1 MGAATDNGNPGGEFS
16 CWRIFDVSGS
26 EVLGDLGIVNSNTD
40 VQIALPEEML
50 FHGTRTRFMYSG
62 PWKARNGCHGH
73 MHGANACSPPQ
84 SAAYRGALQGIS
96 RADVVVAYLEDLGLL
111 ERGLKPAMQER
122 AIRRY

>member
-50 FHGTRTRFMYSG
+50 FH
-62 PWKARNGCHGH
+62 
-73 MHGANACSPPQ
+73 
-84 SAAYRGALQGIS
+84 
-96 RADVVVAYLEDLGLL
+96 
-111 ERGLKPAMQER
+111 
-122 AIRRY
+122 

>member
-40 VQIALPEEML
+40 VQIAPPEEML

-73 MHGANACSPPQ
+73 MHGANACSPPPK
-84 SAAYRGALQGIS
+84 ALPIAELFKASHGLTLLSPIS
-96 RADVVVAYLEDLGLL
+96 
-111 ERGLKPAMQER
+111 KT
-122 AIRRY
+122 